1 MKGLLFVF
9 LFLSIPAEASQP
21 PTSFPLFLRQG
32 FSCVLEFDSVPKRV
46 VIGDLHS
53 FQVEKM
59 EKSLVVR
66 PLVSYATSNMF
77 VYFETGDPRLFVLA
91 ASEDAEPTLF
101 QKFES
106 IKVPE
111 KKVEGS
117 KVVARPVRERIQ
129 LISAKFNAQKDYLT
143 VDARITAGS
152 ASAIKPSWHLVRLK
166 GGEVTVAPLKTW
178 AERKEI
184 QRDATLKARFIFAKP
199 NVRKD
204 LKDVKLTLPIQGR
217 TTPFFLN
224 LGGK

>member
-1 MKGLLFVF
+1 MKGLLFS
-9 LFLSIPAEASQP
+9 LLLLSVPAEASQS

-32 FSCVLEFDSVPKRV
+32 FSCVLEFDSAPKRV
-46 VIGDLHS
+46 VIGDLQS

-66 PLVSYATSNMF
+66 SLVAYASSNMF
-77 VYFETGDPRLFVLA
+77 VYFETGDPRLFVLT

-106 IKVPE
+106 IKLPE
-111 KKVEGS
+111 KKVEVP
-117 KVVARPVRERIQ
+117 KVSAKAIQEGIQ
-129 LISAKFNAQKDYLT
+129 LTSAKFNAQKDYLT

-152 ASAIKPSWHLVRLK
+152 SGVIKPNWDLVRLK
-166 GGEVTVAPLKTW
+166 GGEVTVAPIKIW

-184 QRDATLKARFIFAKP
+184 QRDASLKVRFIFAKP

-204 LKDVKLTLPIQGR
+204 LKAVKLILPLHGR
-217 TTPFFLN
+217 TTPFSLN
-224 LGGK
+224 LGGN

>member
-1 MKGLLFVF
+1 MKGLLFSF
-9 LFLSIPAEASQP
+9 LFLSIPAEASLP

-46 VIGDLHS
+46 VIGDLQS

-66 PLVSYATSNMF
+66 SLVAYASSNMF
-77 VYFETGDPRLFVLA
+77 VYFESGDPRLFVLT
-91 ASEDAEPTLF
+91 ASEDAQPTLF

-106 IKVPE
+106 VKVPE
-111 KKVEGS
+111 RKAEAPKVA
-117 KVVARPVRERIQ
+117 ARPGLEGIH
-129 LISAKFNAQKDYLT
+129 LTSAKFNAQKDYLT

-152 ASAIKPSWHLVRLK
+152 AAAVKPSWDLVRLK
-166 GGEVTVAPLKTW
+166 IGEATVAPIKTW
-178 AERKEI
+178 AERKEV
-184 QRDATLKARFIFAKP
+184 QKDATLKARFIFAKP

-204 LKDVKLTLPIQGR
+204 LKDVKLILPIQGR
-217 TTPFFLN
+217 TTPFSLN

>member
-1 MKGLLFVF
+1 MKVLLFYF
-9 LFLSIPAEASQP
+9 LFLANPAEASLP
-21 PTSFPLFLRQG
+21 PASFPLFLRQG

-46 VIGDLHS
+46 VIGDLQS

-66 PLVSYATSNMF
+66 SLVAYASSNMF
-77 VYFETGDPRLFVLA
+77 VYFESGDPRLFVLN
-91 ASEDAEPTLF
+91 ASEDAQPTLF

-106 IKVPE
+106 VKIPE
-111 KKVEGS
+111 KKVES
-117 KVVARPVRERIQ
+117 VRGTTRVEHEGIQ

-152 ASAIKPSWHLVRLK
+152 AAAIKPTWELVRLK
-166 GGEVTVAPLKTW
+166 SGDATAAPIRTW

-184 QRDATLKARFIFAKP
+184 QKDANLKARFIFAKP

-204 LKDVKLTLPIQGR
+204 LKDVKLILPIQGR
-217 TTPFFLN
+217 TTPFSLN

>member
-1 MKGLLFVF
+1 MKGLLFSF
-9 LFLSIPAEASQP
+9 LFLSIPAEASLP
-21 PTSFPLFLRQG
+21 PTSFPLFLRHG

-46 VIGDLHS
+46 VIGDLQS

-66 PLVSYATSNMF
+66 PLAAYASSNMF
-77 VYFETGDPRLFVLA
+77 VYFESGDPRLFVLT
-91 ASEDAEPTLF
+91 ASEDAQPTLF

-106 IKVPE
+106 IKLPE
-111 KKVEGS
+111 KKVEAP
-117 KVVARPVRERIQ
+117 KVLSRRGLEGIQ

-152 ASAIKPSWHLVRLK
+152 GVAIKPSWDLVRLRS
-166 GGEVTVAPLKTW
+166 GDLSVAPIKTW
-178 AERKEI
+178 AERKEV
-184 QRDATLKARFIFAKP
+184 QRDATLNARFIFAKP

-204 LKDVKLTLPIQGR
+204 LKDVKLVLPILGR
-217 TTPFFLN
+217 TTPFSLN

>member
-1 MKGLLFVF
+1 MKGLLFSF
-9 LFLSIPAEASQP
+9 LFLSNPAEASLP

-46 VIGDLHS
+46 VIGDLQS

-66 PLVSYATSNMF
+66 SLVAYASSNMF
-77 VYFETGDPRLFVLA
+77 VYFESGDPRLFVLT
-91 ASEDAEPTLF
+91 ASEDAQPTLF

-111 KKVEGS
+111 KKIEAKVTARVGQEG
-117 KVVARPVRERIQ
+117 IQ

-152 ASAIKPSWHLVRLK
+152 AAAIKPTWELVRLK
-166 GGEVTVAPLKTW
+166 SGDATAAPIKTW

-184 QRDATLKARFIFAKP
+184 QKDANLKARFIFAKP

-204 LKDVKLTLPIQGR
+204 LKDVKLILPIQAR
-217 TTPFFLN
+217 ATPFSLN